1 MWRFRYLSLF
11 AYNSFFSTRLSW
23 SLLGVVLLLSACE
36 SEGLTH
42 EDIQGQ
48 WSVISATR
56 NGKETTTLEYGYF
69 DFSNDTVFLTN
80 IYSSDQS
87 FGYELRDNKIYQEG
101 GENAV
106 YTVQQNDVDS
116 LVLSTT
122 IRDFDFRF
130 VAVRDT
136 LNPVQEELE

>member
-1 MWRFRYLSLF
+1 MRRFRYLTFL
-11 AYNSFFSTRLSW
+11 AYHSIHSSRLSW
-23 SLLGVVLLLSACE
+23 FLLALVLLISACE

-116 LVLSTT
+116 IVLSTT

-136 LNPVQEELE
+136 LNPIPEEME